1 MKKLLK
7 VGALGGAIFFT
18 SGCALPVPIQVASWA
33 LDGVSY
39 IVTEKSVT
47 DHGLSAVAQKDC
59 AVWRGVTDGELCR
72 EWGEKGD
79 TLLASVSGFVD
90 MSVPYGAINRAEIP
104 THSDLSP
111 SKHNV
116 TEVRSIMNK
125 QNELD
130 PVDPL
135 DGVSIILTKLE
146 NTESKLMSSRDG
158 NQRHPSVRPLA
169 GDPDGRDE
177 PVEGIYFVIGS
188 FRNYGNAKTLAAS
201 HGRLL
206 PTVLTPKLNSAPV
219 YRVVVGPA
227 EPGHEKALHS
237 KIAGI
242 GLSDTW
248 AIRVQSGDW
257 ALAEGY
263 IKQVKRSEMNSE
275 LAKLPQ

>member
-1 MKKLLK
+1 MKKLFK
-7 VGALGGAIFFT
+7 VGALGGAILFS

-39 IVTEKSVT
+39 IITEKSVT

-79 TLLASVSGFVD
+79 ILLASVSGLVD
-90 MSVPYGAINRAEIP
+90 MSVPSGAINKIEIP
-104 THSDLSP
+104 TYPDLSP
-111 SKHNV
+111 SNHNV
-116 TEVRSIMNK
+116 TEVQSIMDK

-130 PVDPL
+130 PMDPSVA
-135 DGVSIILTKLE
+135 VSIILTKLE
-146 NTESKLMSSRDG
+146 NEELKSMRSRA
-158 NQRHPSVRPLA
+158 NSRNNSVVRPLA
-169 GDPDGRDE
+169 VYPDGRDE

-188 FRNYGNAKTLAAS
+188 FRNYGNARTLAAS

-206 PTVLTPKLNSAPV
+206 PTVLTPKLNSGPV

-227 EPGHEKALHS
+227 EPGREKALHS

-263 IKQVKRSEMNSE
+263 IKQVKRSEINSE